1 MSHKLSEFVARSA
14 TTLAETLSLL
24 AEPADADRGPWRP
37 LAGGTD
43 LMVTLAAGTLPIGR
57 YVDIW
62 PLDELRG
69 ITVTE
74 HTVEIGALTTYTE
87 IRLHPL
93 LAKEFPLLGLAAKE
107 TGAIAIQNR
116 GTIGGNI
123 ANASP
128 AADTPPALLAYDAEL
143 ELLSRSGPRTVP
155 YSRFHSGYKQM
166 DRRPDELITKV
177 RLRRTPSDAPGHT
190 VHYYRKV
197 GTRAAQAISKVCFA
211 AFARV
216 EGHRLLNVRLGL
228 GSVAPIPL
236 RCTRTESV
244 LLSGPLDEPL
254 IRRAEATLA
263 YEISP
268 IDDVRSTSP
277 YRRRVTLNL
286 LREMLSRCQVPQ
298 DST

>member
-1 MSHKLSEFVARSA
+1 MSHNLSDFVAQ
-14 TTLAETLSLL
+14 TVKTLPEALALL
-24 AEPADADRGPWRP
+24 AEPTDPSRGPWRP

-43 LMVTLAAGTLPIGR
+43 LMVTLAAGTLPAGR

-74 HTVEIGALTTYTE
+74 TAIELGALTTYSE
-87 IRLHPL
+87 IRRHPEL
-93 LAKEFPLLGLAAKE
+93 TTAFPLLGLAARE
-107 TGAIAIQNR
+107 TGAHAIQNR
-116 GTIGGNI
+116 GTLGGNI

-143 ELLSRSGPRTVP
+143 ILVSQQGTRTVA
-155 YSRFHSGYKQM
+155 YSQFHSAYKQM
-166 DRRPDELITKV
+166 DRRPDELIAKV
-177 RLRRTPSDAPGHT
+177 RLRRPDSDAPGRT

-197 GTRAAQAISKVCFA
+197 GTRAAQAISKVCLA
-211 AFARV
+211 GFARV
-216 EGHRLLNVRLGL
+216 DGQRLLNIRLGL

-244 LLSGPLDEPL
+244 LLSAPLDEAL

-263 YEISP
+263 YEVSP
-268 IDDVRSTSP
+268 IDDVRSTAS

-286 LREMLSRCQVPQ
+286 LREFLGRCRA
-298 DST
+298 

>member
-1 MSHKLSEFVARSA
+1 MSHNLSDFVAQSVQ
-14 TTLAETLSLL
+14 TLPEALRLL
-24 AEPADADRGPWRP
+24 AEPADSSLGPWRP

-43 LMVTLAAGTLPIGR
+43 LMVSLAAGTLPAGR
-57 YVDIW
+57 YIDIW

-69 ITVTE
+69 ITVTDQAIE
-74 HTVEIGALTTYTE
+74 LGALTTYTE
-87 IRLHPL
+87 IRRHAQLRT
-93 LAKEFPLLGLAAKE
+93 EFPLLGLAAKE

-116 GTIGGNI
+116 GTLGGNI

-143 ELLSRSGPRTVP
+143 ELTSLSGVRTVA
-155 YSRFHSGYKQM
+155 YSQFHSGYKQM
-166 DRRPDELITKV
+166 DRRPGELITKI
-177 RLRRTPSDAPGHT
+177 RLRRPPSDAPGRT

-197 GTRAAQAISKVCFA
+197 GTRAAQAISKVCLA
-211 AFARV
+211 AFARID
-216 EGHRLLNVRLGL
+216 GARLLNIRLGL

-244 LLSGPLDEPL
+244 LLSAPLDEAL

-263 YEISP
+263 YECSP
-268 IDDVRSTSP
+268 IDDVRSTSA

-286 LREMLSRCQVPQ
+286 LRELLLQCRSDRRE
-298 DST
+298 